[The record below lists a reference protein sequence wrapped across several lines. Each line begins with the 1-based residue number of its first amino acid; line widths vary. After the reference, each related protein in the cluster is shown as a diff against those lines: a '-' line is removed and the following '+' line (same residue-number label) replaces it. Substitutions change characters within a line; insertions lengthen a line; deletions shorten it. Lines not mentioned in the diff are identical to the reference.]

1 METVLEWSAGRVP
14 FHQPAVIGDAVR
26 RRLRSQLSLLG
37 GALQVGFPYEMAVA
51 GRYTMWSFDRT
62 ISPVSPCAFLH
73 NPPRMHLLPCEFP
86 MPNVLHPF
94 RRKNPRARIPETAF
108 PEPYFFNDTD
118 NISLDDILAL
128 LNKDGLM
135 LHQPIDLLERL

>member
-1 METVLEWSAGRVP
+1 
-14 FHQPAVIGDAVR
+14 
-26 RRLRSQLSLLG
+26 
-37 GALQVGFPYEMAVA
+37 
-51 GRYTMWSFDRT
+51 
-62 ISPVSPCAFLH
+62 
-73 NPPRMHLLPCEFP
+73 

-135 LHQPIDLLERL
+135 LHQPIDLLERLGRSERIDETEQRLPKRATA